1 MSRRILLTASLVT
14 TVAALSPA
22 AFPAAM
28 VKTGDSFVTKQERSS
43 RLARWLDVER
53 MAGKPSDMTTAPLT
67 LESHRAGSQITLAGV
82 NAITNEAA
90 AALPMDLADRGRLEE
105 TTFAVTG
112 PDFDSAQNVAAT
124 PASAAAEN
132 VGSASSFAAVPEPSS
147 IGLLAIG
154 TLAFLRRRRA

>member
-1 MSRRILLTASLVT
+1 MSRRILLTASIVT

-22 AFPAAM
+22 AFSAAM

-53 MAGKPSDMTTAPLT
+53 MAGKPSDMITAPLT
-67 LESHRAGSQITLAGV
+67 LESHRAGSQVTLVGI
-82 NAITNEAA
+82 NAIADEVAP
-90 AALPMDLADRGRLEE
+90 ALVMDSTDRARLEE
-105 TTFAVTG
+105 STFAGATT
-112 PDFDSAQNVAAT
+112 DFGAPQNVAST
-124 PASAAAEN
+124 PVPVAAEN

-154 TLAFLRRRRA
+154 AVAFLRRRRG